1 MAMRINSLIQHAQK
15 RSHQRLARRGA
26 RAGATTVEFAVIAP
40 IVFLLLIGFAVMALG
55 VYRYQQVGFLARVG
69 ARYASTHGAQYRTD
83 HRLPPGTVD
92 DWIEDI
98 RVNGVLPQASVMTPE
113 NLLVHVEWEMGS
125 NFPKIPINDDGTEVI
140 TNSVTVTVE
149 YQWLPEVFVGRPI
162 TLKSHAT
169 VAMSY

>member
-1 MAMRINSLIQHAQK
+1 MQIHSQR
-15 RSHQRLARRGA
+15 RSRRLVGRRGI
-26 RAGATTVEFAVIAP
+26 REGATTVEFAVIAP
-40 IVFLLLIGFAVMALG
+40 LVFLLLIGFAVMALG

-83 HRLPPGTVD
+83 HRLPAGNLD
-92 DWIEDI
+92 DWIEDVRI
-98 RVNGVLPQASVMTPE
+98 NGVLPQASVMTPE
-113 NLLVHVEWEMGS
+113 NIVVHVEWEFGN
-125 NFPKIPINDDGTEVI
+125 NFPKVPISDDGTEVI

-149 YQWLPEVFVGRPI
+149 YQWLPEAFVGRPI